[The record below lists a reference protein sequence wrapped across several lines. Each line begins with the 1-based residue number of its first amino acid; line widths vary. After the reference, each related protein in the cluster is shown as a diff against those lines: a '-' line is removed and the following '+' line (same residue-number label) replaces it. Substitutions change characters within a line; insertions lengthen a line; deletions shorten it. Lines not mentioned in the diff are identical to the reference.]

1 MRVLLVVTGMSMGG
15 AERVVADLGDALA
28 KAGHDVML
36 VYLKEPMEVWPRRQE
51 VRAACVGINSP
62 ADLLTGFLR
71 FRRLVREFRPDI
83 VHSHMFHASLVAR
96 LARMTMR
103 IPALVSTM
111 HTAYDGGRFRAL
123 AYRSTDRLSDISTNV
138 SVEAVEAFVAGGA
151 VRAGR
156 MLAVHNGIDVDEFR
170 PSPEARAK
178 VRADF
183 DIPAGCRL
191 FLAAGRL
198 GWSKDYPNMFKALA
212 LLPSDL
218 DYRLLIAGDGGLR
231 ASLEKMVLDLGLSAR
246 VQFLGIRRDISEL
259 MAAADVFVLS
269 SVGEGFGLVVA
280 EAMASECLVVA
291 TDAGGVR
298 EVLGD
303 SGFLVPSK
311 DPRAL
316 AGALVAAVETAPD
329 DARRMGSEA
338 RRRVVENYSFDR
350 AVDRWL
356 ELYSGLVAK
365 AARHVDA
372 RAGEAAA
379 KADAPLARP

>member
-15 AERVVADLGDALA
+15 AERVVADLSDALA
-28 KAGHDVML
+28 KAGHDVLL
-36 VYLKEPMEVWPRRQE
+36 VYLKEPMEVWPRRPE
-51 VRAACVGINSP
+51 VRAACVGINSV
-62 ADLLTGFLR
+62 ADLVPGFAR
-71 FRRLVREFRPDI
+71 FRRLVREFKPDV
-83 VHSHMFHASLVAR
+83 VHSHMFHATLVAR
-96 LARMTMR
+96 IARMTMR
-103 IPALVSTM
+103 IPSLVSTM
-111 HTAYDGGRFRAL
+111 HTAYDGGRLKAL
-123 AYRSTDRLSDISTNV
+123 AYRLTDRLSDISTNV
-138 SVEAVEAFVAGGA
+138 SVEAVDAFVAGGA

-170 PSPEARAK
+170 PSAEARAK

-212 LLPSDL
+212 LLPAEL
-218 DYRLLIAGDGGLR
+218 DYQLLIAGDGSLR
-231 ASLEKMVLDLGLSAR
+231 GSLEKMVGDLGLSAR
-246 VQFLGIRRDISEL
+246 VRFLGIRRDIPDL

-303 SGFLVPSK
+303 AGFLVPSQ

-316 AGALVAAVETAPD
+316 ADALVKASAMAPE
-329 DARRMGSEA
+329 DARRKGSDA
-338 RRRVVENYSFDR
+338 RRRVVESYSFDR
-350 AVDRWL
+350 AVERWL
-356 ELYSGLVAK
+356 DLYTDLLAK
-365 AARHVDA
+365 ADRHVDVRTENA
-372 RAGEAAA
+372 SA
-379 KADAPLARP
+379 KAEAPLARP